1 MQPMLKSLLIVDDE
15 PLIHEVLI
23 DGLKDCAEE
32 IKSCTHFD
40 EAMKTVETQG
50 FDCIILDINLH
61 GENGGRIFTYLERQT
76 NHINARTP
84 VILISGYIG
93 ADFIARHN
101 DRFYQILAKPFQVE
115 ELRTL
120 IKALIVHGQKKEA
133 ACLPEKSKE
142 APPPPVEDELFN
154 LDCETP
160 FDLKDIAPKIRA
172 TIDKIKKNNR
182 LRTLFTRALSEV
194 QSQGL
199 YKTHIGL
206 TINVGAGL
214 LKAMG
219 WDSDQ
224 TLEKLV
230 YAAYLHD
237 IALKTRPELL
247 EFQTNFDFEIKGA
260 KLSEEDVNLIKTHP
274 LKAAEI
280 LKDYPEIP
288 PDVPEMIM
296 QHHERADGGGFPA
309 GIDHNRITPLA
320 TLFILAHEMA
330 HAVAKTAN
338 FDLRAYIS
346 EVTKKH
352 RGPHFRKVTRAMSSL
367 L

>member
-1 MQPMLKSLLIVDDE
+1 MLKKLLIVDDE

-40 EAMKTVETQG
+40 EAMSTVATQK

-61 GENGGRIFTYLERQT
+61 GENGGRIFTYLERRP
-76 NHINARTP
+76 NHINAQTP

-93 ADFIARHN
+93 ADFIARHSE
-101 DRFYQILAKPFQVE
+101 RFYQILAKPFQVE
-115 ELRTL
+115 ELHTL
-120 IKALIVHGQKKEA
+120 VKALIVHGQKRTPEKVKEA
-133 ACLPEKSKE
+133 A
-142 APPPPVEDELFN
+142 PPAEDELFN
-154 LDCETP
+154 LNCETP
-160 FDLKDIAPKIRA
+160 FDLKEIAPKIRA
-172 TIDKIKKNNR
+172 TVDKIKKNSR
-182 LRTLFTRALSEV
+182 LRTLFTRALGEA

-199 YKTHIGL
+199 YKAHIGL
-206 TINVGAGL
+206 TINIGAGL

-230 YAAYLHD
+230 YASYLHD
-237 IALKTRPELL
+237 IALKEKPELL
-247 EFQTNFDFEIKGA
+247 EFQTNFDFEIKGE

-274 LKAAEI
+274 LKAAEM

-352 RGPHFRKVTRAMSSL
+352 KGPHFRKVIRAMSSL
-367 L
+367 G